1 MATPT
6 NITVEINVEMTG
18 VFFRIKDKMKY
29 VIHADMKTSSRFIK
43 KLCRLCKRYGY
54 ELSIERELAEE

>member
-18 VFFRIKDKMKY
+18 KFERIKGSTKY
-29 VIHADMKTSSRFIK
+29 VIHADMKTPSRFIK
-43 KLCRLCKRYGY
+43 KLGRLCKRYGY
-54 ELSIERELAEE
+54 KITTERE

>member
-18 VFFRIKDKMKY
+18 KFERIKGSTKY
-29 VIHADMKTSSRFIK
+29 VICTDMKTPSRFIK
-43 KLCRLCKRYGY
+43 KLGRLCKRYGY
-54 ELSIERELAEE
+54 KITTERE